1 MNFQYSP
8 GGLALTESFEGYSDV
23 AYPDS
28 VSGAEPWTIGYGHTV
43 SVQPGDTCTKDQAEQ
58 WLLSDV
64 QAVCDAINRD
74 CTWPNLTQDE
84 FDALVDF
91 GFNLGMHALEGST
104 LWRLLMA
111 GDVAGAAAQFP
122 DWDMAGGHVVKGL
135 LNRRQAEES
144 LFLEGSPHGP
154 DTDNSAGS
162 DSGQPAQVPADDPNA
177 RS

>member
-43 SVQPGDTCTKDQAEQ
+43 GVLAGDTCTKDQAQ
-58 WLLSDV
+58 AWLLSDV

-74 CTWPNLTQDE
+74 CTWQNLTQDE

-91 GFNLGMHALEGST
+91 GFNLGVHALEGST

-111 GDVAGAAAQFP
+111 GEVDAASQEF
-122 DWDMAGGHVVKGL
+122 DKWDMASGHVVKGL
-135 LNRRQAEES
+135 LNRRNAEEA
-144 LFLEGSPHGP
+144 LFIEGNPNGQ
-154 DTDNSAGS
+154 SAGNTDES
-162 DSGQPAQVPADDPNA
+162 DGPVRETAV
-177 RS
+177 R